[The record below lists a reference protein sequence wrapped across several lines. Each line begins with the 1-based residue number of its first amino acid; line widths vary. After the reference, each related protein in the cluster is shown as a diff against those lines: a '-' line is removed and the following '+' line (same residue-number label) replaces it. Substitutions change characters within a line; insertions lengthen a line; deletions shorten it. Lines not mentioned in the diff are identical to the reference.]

1 MSLMSSCLETF
12 VCLCGSWERRL
23 DPMGRVYYVDH
34 IIRTT
39 TWQRP
44 TLESVRNYEE
54 WQNQRSQLQGAMH
67 RFNQRFIYGVSIY
80 VNVDSFQTGKCKDVR
95 ISSMTWAEGVIV
107 LIPHLFSSRNSLC
120 LQLIKSLTLWVLCRQ
135 DGVSHH
141 SFIFMLQ
148 KEEITFHPH
157 NRAAHTVFTWA
168 SPSNFCLFG
177 SQRNGQTVIGGCILF
192 TILRDPHNGKIL
204 VHKGA
209 TVLF

>member
-1 MSLMSSCLETF
+1 MAKTHTWVGPELWRVAEPAQPAA
-12 VCLCGSWERRL
+12 GSHAPLQPEIHLWSEYICKRRL
-23 DPMGRVYYVDH
+23 F
-34 IIRTT
+34 
-39 TWQRP
+39 
-44 TLESVRNYEE
+44 SN
-54 WQNQRSQLQGAMH
+54 A
-67 RFNQRFIYGVSIY
+67 F
-80 VNVDSFQTGKCKDVR
+80 KCKDVR

-204 VHKGA
+204 AHKGA